1 MAFDVIASSYQEIA
15 KKRSPLVYVLIVGL
29 SFGGLAVF
37 SAVVGIL
44 HTFHGRWIVA
54 YTPVD
59 GATPVGLT
67 LGHTLLIVFAM
78 WAGIHVVRRTGEER
92 LGLRWVQGAAVGALT
107 GAGLSLLPIVMSQVK
122 LRFMFVSLTPDLYE
136 MLTSGLPVQHGVVV
150 LISAGAVAG
159 ILGTMLYGL
168 PRSIRRPVVYALSW
182 VVLVGMFQELIQ
194 LFIQAEA
201 VDGFREFFFT
211 WDGLRPQGAVVVAVL
226 SASVVAVW
234 DTYRKRLSSQFRS
247 LPPARQKLLHGGSMV
262 ALAIIVLII
271 FPIISGNFIGQVFL
285 TIGLFIL
292 MGMGLNL
299 EIGVAGLLD
308 LGFVAFFAVGA
319 YACGLLTADSPYAIA
334 QYVEWFPVFNWW
346 MSLSVSVVC
355 ALIVGVLLGIPV
367 LKIRGDY
374 LAVATL
380 ATGEITRI
388 LVLSDFAAPVLAGP
402 QGIHNIPPPYL
413 FTGAAI
419 DDPIELYF
427 VALAAAGVA
436 AWIAYRL
443 ENSRLGRAW
452 TAIRDDED
460 VAQALGVN
468 LLDVKL
474 LAYGLGA
481 AFAGLAGAI
490 FATMLKSIYPHSFQ
504 LLISINVLALIIV
517 GGMGSLPGVVLG
529 ALVLI
534 GLPELMR
541 EFGEYRFFFYGLAI
555 IAVMRLRPEGLWP
568 SSARRRERRL
578 DREAKVAVEAELA
591 RQGDDDDGSRKTTE
605 P

>member
-15 KKRSPLVYVLIVGL
+15 KKRSPLAYVLIAGL

-59 GATPVGLT
+59 ATTPVGLT

-78 WAGIHVVRRTGEER
+78 WAGIHVVRRTGEHR
-92 LGLRWVQGAAVGALT
+92 LALRWVQGAAVGALT

-122 LRFMFVSLTPDLYE
+122 LRFMFVSLTLDLYE
-136 MLTSGLPVQHGVVV
+136 MLTSGLPVQHGVAV
-150 LISAGAVAG
+150 LIAAGAVAG
-159 ILGTMLYGL
+159 LLGTMLYGL
-168 PRSIRRPVVYALSW
+168 PRPIRRPVVYALSW

-201 VDGFREFFFT
+201 VDGLREFFFT

-234 DTYRKRLSSQFRS
+234 EIHRKRLSSQFRS

-299 EIGVAGLLD
+299 EIGIAGLLD
-308 LGFVAFFAVGA
+308 MGFVAFFAVGA
-319 YACGLLTADSPYAIA
+319 YACGLLTADSPHAIA

-346 MSLSVSVVC
+346 MSLLVSVVC

-380 ATGEITRI
+380 ATGEIIRI
-388 LVLSDFAAPVLAGP
+388 VVLSDFAAPVLAGP

-427 VALAAAGVA
+427 VALGAAGVA

-568 SSARRRERRL
+568 SRARRRERRL

-591 RQGDDDDGSRKTTE
+591 RQGEGDDRSTKIR
-605 P
+605 